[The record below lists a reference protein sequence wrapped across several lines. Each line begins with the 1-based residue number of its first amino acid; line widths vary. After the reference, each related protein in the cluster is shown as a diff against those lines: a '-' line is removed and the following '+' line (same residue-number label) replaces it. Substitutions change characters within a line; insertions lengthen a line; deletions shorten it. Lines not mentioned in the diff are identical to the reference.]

1 MMRQMNRSIQA
12 IAPKKA
18 VKLLFPDIQTKGGYI
33 VIANRE
39 GDFTKVGR
47 EIRIKSIETDL
58 DTDAVAYILT
68 FQYGERIVEKRVER
82 GDLTKVKLLRLLE
95 SGADIFD
102 HNVDTIIRHLR
113 NEEVRAPMVNVHH
126 QIGWGKY
133 GDKPIYKHY
142 QAVGI
147 ESTFSGS
154 LAIEPQGDFDKWKN
168 MVDTEVLGH
177 TPLEL
182 ALVLGFSAVT
192 IGFISED
199 LASGSLVSHLSGDS
213 TTGKTTA
220 VMLAGS
226 VAGCVD
232 SKKNGLCGT
241 WNTTRN
247 ALMGHLRDNYGL
259 PVIFDEASMSGLKDY
274 TNILYMLSEG
284 KEKARLTKELDMR
297 EQANWR
303 TSILSTGEYGLVGK
317 SKQNTGLRVRILEFF
332 DVNWTT
338 SAENAEAIKE
348 TVLKNYGHAA
358 PLFAECLLKLG
369 KSEVIQTVDNWRERY
384 LSEFHGG
391 NDRLTE
397 RSSLNVAILLTTAEL
412 VKQHFGFSIDVEKM
426 LGFIADSERQTMED
440 RDIGAKAYNYFL
452 EQVAIHQHKF
462 SSSHGELSKGLED
475 FETVQGD
482 HWGHWDHTDEG
493 AEIVITKEAF
503 KQILKDGGYE
513 DPRMILSRWKQQ
525 GLLNCESDRHTR
537 RRKLGSKGPT
547 LDLYVIKVER
557 DLMTGVDEEEKPRQA
572 SRLPNGKVPVKK
584 VKAGAL
590 KVV

>member
-1 MMRQMNRSIQA
+1 MKQKRTKQVA
-12 IAPKKA
+12 APKKA
-18 VKLLFPDIQTKGGYI
+18 AKLPFPNIKTKDGHI
-33 VIANRE
+33 VVAN
-39 GDFTKVGR
+39 GDGKFSEVGR
-47 EIRIKSIETDL
+47 EIRIKSIETDI

-68 FQYGERIVEKRVER
+68 FQYGERTVEKRVDR

-95 SGADIFD
+95 AGADIFD
-102 HNVDTIIRHLR
+102 QNVSIVINHLR
-113 NEEVRAPMVNVHH
+113 NEELLAPRVNVHH

-133 GDKPIYKHY
+133 GEKLIYKHH

-154 LAIEPQGDFDKWKN
+154 LAIEPQGDFDTWKN
-168 MVDTEVLGH
+168 MIDAEVLGH

-182 ALVLGFSAVT
+182 ALALGFSAVT
-192 IGFISED
+192 IGFVSDEV
-199 LASGSLVSHLSGDS
+199 ASGSLVSHLSGDS

-232 SKKNGLCGT
+232 SKKNGLFGT

-247 ALMGHLRDNYGL
+247 ALMGHLRDNHGL

-274 TNILYMLSEG
+274 SSILYMLAEG

-297 EQANWR
+297 DQANWR
-303 TSILSTGEYGLVGK
+303 TTILSTGEHGLVSK

-332 DVNWTT
+332 DVPWTK
-338 SAENAEAIKE
+338 SAENAEVIKGI
-348 TVLKNYGHAA
+348 VLKNHGHAA
-358 PLFAECLLKLG
+358 PLFAEYLLKLG
-369 KSEVIQTVDNWRERY
+369 KSEVIQEVANWRERY
-384 LSEFHGG
+384 QSAFDGG
-391 NDRLTE
+391 DDRLTE
-397 RSSLNVAILLTTAEL
+397 RSSLNIAILLATAEL
-412 VKQHFGFSIDVEKM
+412 VKRHFGFSIDLEAM
-426 LGFIADSERQTMED
+426 LGFIADSERQSMED
-440 RDIGAKAYNYFL
+440 RDIGAKAYSYFL
-452 EQVAIHQHKF
+452 EQVAINHHKF
-462 SSSHGELSKGLED
+462 SSSHGQLSKGIPE
-475 FETVQGD
+475 FETVQGE
-482 HWGHWDHTDEG
+482 HWGRWDHLDEG
-493 AEIVITKEAF
+493 AEIAITKEAF

-513 DPRMILSRWKQQ
+513 DQKMILSRWKQQ

-537 RRKLGSKGPT
+537 RRKLGPKGPT

-557 DLMTGVDEEEKPRQA
+557 DIMTDGDEPGKLRQT

>member
-1 MMRQMNRSIQA
+1 MKQINRSKQA
-12 IAPKKA
+12 VTPKEA
-18 VKLLFPDIQTKGGYI
+18 VKLPFPNIKTKGGYI
-33 VIANRE
+33 VIDN
-39 GDFTKVGR
+39 GDDVFTKMGR
-47 EIRIKSIETDL
+47 EIRIKSIETDV
-58 DTDAVAYILT
+58 DTDAVAYILA
-68 FQYGERIVEKRVER
+68 FQYGERFVEKRVER
-82 GDLTKVKLLRLLE
+82 ADLTKIKLLRLLE
-95 SGADIFD
+95 SGADVFD
-102 HNVDTIIRHLR
+102 YNVSTVINHLR

-133 GDKPIYKHY
+133 GDKPIYKHH

-154 LAIEPQGDFDKWKN
+154 LAIEPQGDFDKWKS

-192 IGFISED
+192 IGFVSED
-199 LASGSLVSHLSGDS
+199 LASGSLVAHLSGDS

-232 SKKNGLCGT
+232 SKKNGLFGT

-259 PVIFDEASMSGLKDY
+259 PVIFDESSMSGFKDY
-274 TNILYMLSEG
+274 TNVLYMLSEG

-303 TSILSTGEYGLVGK
+303 TTILSTGEHGLVGK
-317 SKQNTGLRVRILEFF
+317 SKQNTGLRVRIMEFF
-332 DVNWTT
+332 DVIWTK

-358 PLFAECLLKLG
+358 PLLAEYLLKLG
-369 KSEVIQTVDNWRERY
+369 KNEVIQEVSNWRERY
-384 LSEFHGG
+384 LSEFDGG
-391 NDRLTE
+391 DDRLTE
-397 RSSLNVAILLTTAEL
+397 RSSLNIAILLATAEL
-412 VKQHFGFSIDVEKM
+412 VKRHFRFSIDLDKLLAFLLDNEKQ
-426 LGFIADSERQTMED
+426 SMED
-440 RDIGAKAYNYFL
+440 RDIGAKAYRYFL
-452 EQVAIHQHKF
+452 EQVTINHHRF
-462 SSSHGELSKGLED
+462 SSSHGNLSKGIPE
-475 FETVQGD
+475 FETVQGE
-482 HWGHWDHTDEG
+482 HWGHWDHSDEG
-493 AEIVITKEAF
+493 AEIAITKEAF

-513 DPRMILSRWKQQ
+513 DQRMILSRWKQQ

-537 RRKLGSKGPT
+537 RRKLGPKGPT

-557 DLMTGVDEEEKPRQA
+557 DVMTDGDEEGKPRQT